1 MGTLLPLWAKCL
13 IALLR
18 SLSAVSPQ
26 PWRFPSTQPSYS
38 RLGMSRRYACWA
50 CTDRRHL
57 LAAFRE
63 SALNSSIRLS
73 TLPSARPAIAPG
85 GFVTRCRLD
94 RGHGPH
100 NQSSRAAEQR
110 SRQAGD
116 HQRFS
121 PSVETG
127 VSLKRAEGPNGPKGR
142 KGQETQRRRDAKL
155 QRRNSCNGDG
165 PLGSSSG
172 QIIVWL
178 QLQMLMRRAQ
188 QIIAKGWHRPGLNIC
203 GF

>member
-18 SLSAVSPQ
+18 SLSAATPQ

-50 CTDRRHL
+50 CTDKRHL

-85 GFVTRCRLD
+85 GFVTRCRLNC
-94 RGHGPH
+94 GHGPH
-100 NQSSRAAEQR
+100 NQRSRAAEQR

-127 VSLKRAEGPNGPKGR
+127 VSLKRAEGPKGR
-142 KGQETQRRRDAKL
+142 KGQETQRRKAAKT
-155 QRRNSCNGDG
+155 
-165 PLGSSSG
+165 
-172 QIIVWL
+172 
-178 QLQMLMRRAQ
+178 
-188 QIIAKGWHRPGLNIC
+188 
-203 GF
+203 